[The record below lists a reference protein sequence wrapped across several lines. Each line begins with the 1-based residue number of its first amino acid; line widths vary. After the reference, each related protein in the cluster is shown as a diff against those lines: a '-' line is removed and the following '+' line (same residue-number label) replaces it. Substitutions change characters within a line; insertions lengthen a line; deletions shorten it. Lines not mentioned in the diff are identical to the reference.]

1 MTSPIPGKD
10 PALASRFAS
19 FDAAM
24 RMADRIAED
33 DVEWTYNV
41 ERQGNTA
48 LSSRSMTTATTPTL
62 SSSAI
67 FKRCAA

>member
-24 RMADRIAED
+24 RMADRIAKD
-33 DVEWTYNV
+33 DVEWTYSV
-41 ERQGNTA
+41 ERQGNCFVIA
-48 LSSRSMTTATTPTL
+48 VYDYSDDVDI
-62 SSSAI
+62 I
-67 FKRCAA
+67 FLGYL